1 MRTGIIPTA
10 LPLRL
15 VLGLAALA
23 VAALVL
29 GVTAQRLAPVAGIAL
44 AALLAALLLDWR
56 LSAAAWAGATPRL
69 HRLLPEAL
77 AIGVRSRVRLTLAN
91 DGVRRWRLQLFD
103 QALDGLSSDG
113 LPLALA
119 LEPRSLL
126 ECEYAVTPRQ
136 RGTVRFEPA
145 QLRVRGLLGLVWLA
159 CRLGSSEQRR
169 VYPDFAQISRYAWLA
184 GDRRLA
190 ELGIKTWQ
198 RRGEG
203 TDFRQLAEYQPGD
216 AARNID
222 WKATLRSGRP
232 IVRQYQDERDQNVLL
247 MIDCGRRM
255 RADEQAGKGGHF
267 DQVLNAATLLA
278 YVALRQGDAVGA
290 MTFGVPA
297 GQERL
302 LAPVKGQRAL
312 GGLMSALH
320 DLEPTLTHPD
330 YLAAATSLMQ
340 RLQRR
345 SLVVLLTNFRDE
357 DSGELDQA
365 LRMLR
370 TRHLVMV
377 ASLREQVLEDI
388 AAQPLADDQAALE
401 VATARLLAE
410 RRAAAFRRLPA
421 AHGLVVDAVP
431 GQLGVELVNRYRT
444 AKASGAF

>member
-10 LPLRL
+10 LPLQL
-15 VLGLAALA
+15 LLGLAALA
-23 VAALVL
+23 VVALASGVPARPLALVA
-29 GVTAQRLAPVAGIAL
+29 GVAL
-44 AALLAALLLDWR
+44 AALLAAILLDWR
-56 LSAAAWAGATPRL
+56 LTAAAWAGATPGLRRL
-69 HRLLPEAL
+69 MPEAM
-77 AIGVRSRVRLTLAN
+77 AIGVRSRVRLAITNGGA
-91 DGVRRWRLQLFD
+91 RRWRLQLHD
-103 QALDGLSSDG
+103 HALDGLATEG
-113 LPLALA
+113 LPLAVA
-119 LEPRSLL
+119 LEAGSLV
-126 ECEYAVTPRQ
+126 ECEYAVTPRR

-145 QLRVRGLLGLVWLA
+145 QLRVRGVLGLVLLG
-159 CRLGSSEQRR
+159 CRLGESERRR

-216 AARNID
+216 AVRNID

-255 RADEQAGKGGHF
+255 RADEQDGGGGHF

-297 GQERL
+297 GEERL
-302 LAPVKGQRAL
+302 LAPVKGKHAL

-330 YLAAATSLMQ
+330 YLAAATSLM
-340 RLQRR
+340 RRMRRR

-388 AAQPLADDQAALE
+388 AAQLLDGEQAALE

-410 RRAAAFRRLPA
+410 RRTAAFRRLPA

-431 GQLGVELVNRYRT
+431 AQLGVELVNRYRT

>member
-1 MRTGIIPTA
+1 MRTGIIPTTR
-10 LPLRL
+10 PLQL
-15 VLGLAALA
+15 LLGMGAIAT
-23 VAALVL
+23 VALVL
-29 GVTAQRLAPVAGIAL
+29 GVPARPLAL
-44 AALLAALLLDWR
+44 AAGAALVALLVALLLDWR
-56 LSAAAWAGATPRL
+56 LSARAWADAAPRL
-69 HRLLPEAL
+69 QRLLPDAM
-77 AIGVRSRVRLTLAN
+77 AIGVRSRVRLALGNGGA
-91 DGVRRWRLQLFD
+91 RRWSVQLFD
-103 QALDGLSSDG
+103 HPLDGLAGEG
-113 LPLALA
+113 LPLTLL

-126 ECEYAVTPRQ
+126 ECEYAVTPQR

-145 QLRVRGLLGLVWLA
+145 QLRVRGILGLVLLG
-159 CRLGSSEQRR
+159 CRLGGSEQRR

-216 AARNID
+216 AVRNID

-255 RADEQAGKGGHF
+255 RADEQAGTGGHF

-312 GGLMSALH
+312 AGLMGALH

-330 YLAAATSLMQ
+330 YLAAATGLM
-340 RLQRR
+340 RRMQRR

-357 DSGELDQA
+357 DAGELDQA

-388 AAQPLADDQAALE
+388 AAQPLDDDQAALE

-410 RRAAAFRRLPA
+410 RRADAFRRLPA